1 MTIDLN
7 PSEDQR
13 GMLDAARTL
22 LAQRFPVSRLRGD
35 AADPLAGDA
44 ADALAGIAAFG
55 GLGVAAPEELGGT
68 GLTVL
73 EEALLHVEF
82 GRHLID
88 PGALAAAIGARLAAG
103 LGRRELAAQAV
114 AGEARFA
121 LAHPAGNG
129 VQLLAAAG
137 ARYALTWRSGCLRL
151 IDLARLA
158 PVAVQ
163 SIDESLPL
171 SRAVVTGDAVI
182 GTLNDAPLARHADLL
197 VSAQLLGIAEA
208 TRDMA
213 VAYAGVRQQFGQPI
227 GAFQGVKHHCADMAI
242 RAEMVSA
249 QLVMAALAERDG
261 RSDAAFQTAALRLL
275 APRVA
280 LDNARTNI
288 QVHGAIGFSAECDAH
303 LYVKRAHA
311 LARIGGGTDLLD
323 LHAPLAAHPRP

>member
-1 MTIDLN
+1 MRPIRLQATQPTRSPGSR
-7 PSEDQR
+7 PS
-13 GMLDAARTL
+13 
-22 LAQRFPVSRLRGD
+22 
-35 AADPLAGDA
+35 
-44 ADALAGIAAFG
+44 AAF
-55 GLGVAAPEELGGT
+55 GVAAPEELGGT

-82 GRHLID
+82 GRHLVD

-114 AGEARFA
+114 AGGGALRARA
-121 LAHPAGNG
+121 SGG
-129 VQLLAAAG
+129 QWRAAAG
-137 ARYALTWRSGCLRL
+137 GRGRARYALTWRSGCLRL

-158 PVAVQ
+158 PVAAQ

-227 GAFQGVKHHCADMAI
+227 GAFQAVKHHCADMAI

-323 LHAPLAAHPRP
+323 LHAPLAPIPRPGLTCAPP